1 MTAVQDA
8 PAARPATGPTRGGH
22 PKATHVLTINSGHLV
37 VIMAGRLCRGGR
49 YVVPRIDVTDA
60 TPLHV
65 LGPVEAGNPYAY
77 RQAQLMAEWAGWH
90 LCGEWTTVGRY
101 PAAPVR
107 PATHTSRR
115 IRRRAVPE
123 G

>member
-8 PAARPATGPTRGGH
+8 PADRQSTRQGRD
-22 PKATHVLTINSGHLV
+22 PYPRATHVLTVNSDHLV
-37 VIMAGRLCRGGR
+37 VIVAGRLCRGSR
-49 YVVPRIDVTDA
+49 YVPSRIDVTDA

-107 PATHTSRR
+107 PANHTSRR

-123 G
+123 R

>member
-8 PAARPATGPTRGGH
+8 PAARPATGPTRGGY
-22 PKATHVLTINSGHLV
+22 PKATYVLTINSGHLV
-37 VIMAGRLCRGGR
+37 VIMEGRLRRGDQ
-49 YVVPRIDVTDA
+49 YVPSRIEPA
-60 TPLHV
+60 GAAPLHV
-65 LGPVEAGNPYAY
+65 LGPVDAGNPYAY

-123 G
+123 R